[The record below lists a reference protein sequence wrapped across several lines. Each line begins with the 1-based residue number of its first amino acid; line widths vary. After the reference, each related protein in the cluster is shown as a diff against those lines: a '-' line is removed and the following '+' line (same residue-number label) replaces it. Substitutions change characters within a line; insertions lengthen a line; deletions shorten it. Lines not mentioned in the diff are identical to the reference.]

1 MIVKGLDVYRKR
13 ADNVAAVQVGLDNY
27 FEVALWCGGEVKI
40 TAPMEFEIRVQGTRS
55 DFTAKRGDFIVR
67 CDDADIDAIASARR
81 DRGDELSPS
90 LRVAR
95 VWSITLPEEVC
106 ERYVMSQQTSYELL
120 TR

>member
-1 MIVKGLDVYRKR
+1 MSDYTPSCSNCEMGDPCTL
-13 ADNVAAVQVGLDNY
+13 N
-27 FEVALWCGGEVKI
+27 GE
-40 TAPMEFEIRVQGTRS
+40 PR
-55 DFTAKRGDFIVR
+55 VR